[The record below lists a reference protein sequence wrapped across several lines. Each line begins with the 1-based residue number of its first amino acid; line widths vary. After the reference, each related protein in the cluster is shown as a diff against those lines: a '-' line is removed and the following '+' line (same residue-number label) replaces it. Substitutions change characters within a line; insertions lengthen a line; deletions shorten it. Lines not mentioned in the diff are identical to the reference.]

1 MNILL
6 AVATKHG
13 ATHGIADAIAEELAQ
28 VGIVAT
34 VRNLEAVHDLTGYD
48 AAILGSAI
56 YMGHWMPAA
65 HRFIDE
71 HEAELKA
78 MPVWLFSSGALG
90 TDNPVPARP
99 PVALDRM
106 AERIGAREY
115 RTFAGRLD
123 NEDLSLGAR
132 IVTRAVHA
140 PEGDFRDWDAIRGW
154 ARGLASSLLV
164 VGETAVTGQAAA
176 PHAR

>member
-13 ATHGIADAIAEELAQ
+13 ATHGIADVIAEEMAEAG
-28 VGIVAT
+28 VVAA
-34 VRNLEAVHDLTGYD
+34 VRNLEAVHDLAGYD

-90 TDNPVPARP
+90 TDAPVPARP
-99 PVALDRM
+99 PVALDKM
-106 AERIGAREY
+106 AERVGAREY
-115 RTFAGRLD
+115 RMFAGRLD
-123 NEDLSLGAR
+123 NADLSMGER

-140 PEGDFRDWDAIRGW
+140 PEGDFRDWGAIRAW
-154 ARGLASSLLV
+154 ARVIASSLLV
-164 VGETAVTGQAAA
+164 VDETAMTLQVAA
-176 PHAR
+176 PLAR